1 MSTPQSQTA
10 RIHALDLARS
20 FALVGMVIYHS
31 VYDLTWFGVLPAGIA
46 TTGFWSYFARTV
58 AGSFVFIAG
67 VSLYLAHGHQ
77 FRARAYLRRL
87 GVLALAAAGVSLAT
101 YVSDPV
107 RFVYFGILHSI
118 AVSSLIG
125 LAFLRLPSV
134 VSLLGAAVFFAV
146 PYYVIGGAFD
156 HLALVW
162 LGLGA
167 QHPPSMDY
175 EPVFPWAGPFLL
187 GLALAKAADAVGLW
201 QWLRGRGESLR
212 WLAWPGRHSL
222 AIYLVHQP
230 ILFGLAYLAARAL
243 A

>member
-1 MSTPQSQTA
+1 MSAPEIQTA
-10 RIHALDLARS
+10 RIHALDLART

-31 VYDLTWFGVLPAGIA
+31 VYDLTWFGLLPAGLA

-67 VSLYLAHGHQ
+67 VSLYLAHRHQ

-118 AVSSLIG
+118 TVSSLIG
-125 LAFLRLPSV
+125 LVFLRLPAV
-134 VSLLGAAVFFAV
+134 VALIGAAVFFAV
-146 PYYVIGGAFD
+146 PYYVIGGVFD
-156 HLALVW
+156 HPALVW

-175 EPVFPWAGPFLL
+175 EPIFPWAGPFLL
-187 GLALAKAADAVGLW
+187 GLALAKAADTAGLW
-201 QWLRGRGESLR
+201 RWLRGRGDGLR

-230 ILFGLAYLAARAL
+230 ILFGLAYLAAWAL